1 MNQVPVKEHLEN
13 IRSKLGEDAFRSE
26 VRRLVR
32 EAIPVS
38 PKHEA
43 FWQDLTK
50 DYDWLDWEEE
60 KQKALEAATAAGP
73 KPNPVVEAVRQQM
86 PALKTQA
93 QFNALMAAF
102 DALRLTLN
110 SIFEGDKEKSAE
122 GRKALDAAIDLAG
135 KVTEITQKLADV
147 PEAATSQAAQEFKQP
162 PAQYQEY
169 EYQRQLLGEL
179 GKIES
184 LDELNKWYADTKPQ
198 RDRIL
203 SQSFRNA
210 LMDAIRAR
218 KLALEP
224 PP

>member
-13 IRSKLGEDAFRSE
+13 IRTKLGEEAFRSE

-32 EAIPVS
+32 DAIPVS

-43 FWQDLTK
+43 FWQELTK

-60 KQKALEAATAAGP
+60 KKKALEAAAAGGP

-110 SIFEGDKEKSAE
+110 SIFEGDKEKTAE

-135 KVTEITQKLADV
+135 KVTEITQRLADV

-179 GKIES
+179 EKIES
-184 LDELNKWYADTKPQ
+184 LDALNKWYADTKPQ
-198 RDRIL
+198 RDRIV

-218 KLALEP
+218 KLVLEP